1 MPYKKQD
8 IEYMQRA
15 IALAKKGAGF
25 VNPNPMVGCVVV
37 KDNEIITEGYH
48 EYYGGLHAERN
59 ALTNTAA
66 DCKDATLY
74 VTLEPCCHHGKTPP
88 CTDII
93 IEKGIKKVVVG
104 LLDPNPL
111 VSGKG
116 ISILQDAGIEV
127 VTGVEEDKIKELNK
141 VFLKYIKT
149 KRPYVILKTAMTLDG
164 KIASHTGDSKWITNE
179 KSRQLV
185 HKLRSEMMGIVAGIG
200 TVKADNPMLNCRIEG
215 QQSTDNSQ
223 QSLTTKVHQP
233 IRIIVDTK
241 ASISLDSNIVK
252 TANEYRTIL
261 AIGRDVT
268 PVASEK
274 NECRDVTPVAS
285 EQTTDNRQQT
295 TDEKLKSFNVEILQC
310 EVKDGHVDI
319 NDLMIKLGQKGIDS
333 LLLEGGSCLN
343 AAFLEAGCVDEVY
356 AFIAPKIIGGE
367 HSKSPIGGKGIE
379 LMRDAITF
387 GKIEIEQIENDI
399 LIKGKITSTDNG
411 QQSTELSDSVSQ

>member
-1 MPYKKQD
+1 
-8 IEYMQRA
+8 MQRA

-59 ALTNTAA
+59 ALTNSTA

-74 VTLEPCCHHGKTPP
+74 VTLEPCCHYGKTPP
-88 CTDII
+88 CTEII

-111 VSGKG
+111 VAGKG
-116 ISILQDAGIEV
+116 IKILEDAGIEV
-127 VTGVEEDKIKELNK
+127 VTGVEVEEIKDLNK

-149 KRPYVILKTAMTLDG
+149 KRPYVLLKTAMTLDG
-164 KIASHTGDSKWITNE
+164 KIASYTGDSKWITNE

-200 TVKADNPMLNCRIEG
+200 TVKADNPMLNCRLEV
-215 QQSTDNSQ
+215 QQPTANSQ
-223 QSLTTKVHQP
+223 QPNIHQP
-233 IRIIVDTK
+233 IRIIIDTK
-241 ASISLDSNIVK
+241 ASISLESNIVK
-252 TANEYRTIL
+252 TANEYKTIL
-261 AIGRDVT
+261 AIGQQSTVD
-268 PVASEK
+268 S
-274 NECRDVTPVAS
+274 
-285 EQTTDNRQQT
+285 QQT
-295 TDEKLKSFNVEILQC
+295 KIDELKSLNVDILYC
-310 EVKDGHVDI
+310 EEKDGHVDI

-333 LLLEGGSCLN
+333 ILLEGGATLN

-367 HSKSPIGGKGIE
+367 HSKSPVGGQGIE
-379 LMRDAITF
+379 LMKDAIMLKDI
-387 GKIEIEQIENDI
+387 KIETFDNDI
-399 LIKGKITSTDNG
+399 LIKGKIKSTDNG
-411 QQSTELSDSVSQ
+411 QQS

>member
-1 MPYKKQD
+1 
-8 IEYMQRA
+8 MQRA

-37 KDNEIITEGYH
+37 KDNEIIAEGYH

-59 ALTNTAA
+59 ALTHTTA
-66 DCKDATLY
+66 DCKGATLY

-116 ISILQDAGIEV
+116 ISILQNAGIEV
-127 VTGVEEDKIKELNK
+127 VTGVEVDKIKELNK

-149 KRPYVILKTAMTLDG
+149 KRPYVLLKTAMTLDG
-164 KIASHTGDSKWITNE
+164 KIASYTGDSKWITND

-200 TVKADNPMLNCRIEG
+200 TVKADNPMLNCRLEG
-215 QQSTDNSQ
+215 QQTTDNRQ
-223 QSLTTKVHQP
+223 QSVRQP

-261 AIGRDVT
+261 AVGQ
-268 PVASEK
+268 
-274 NECRDVTPVAS
+274 
-285 EQTTDNRQQT
+285 QTTDNSQQST
-295 TDEKLKSFNVEILQC
+295 VNSQQSIVNSQQSIVNSQQSTVNSQRSKINELESFNVEILQC
-310 EVKDGHVDI
+310 EEKDGRVDI
-319 NDLMIKLGQKGIDS
+319 NDLMIKLGEKGIDS

-379 LMRDAITF
+379 LMKDAITF
-387 GKIEIEQIENDI
+387 DKVEIEQIENDI
-399 LIKGKITSTDNG
+399 LIKCR
-411 QQSTELSDSVSQ
+411 V

>member
-1 MPYKKQD
+1 MPYRQQD

-48 EYYGGLHAERN
+48 EYYGGFHAERN
-59 ALTNTAA
+59 ALTNNTA

-74 VTLEPCCHHGKTPP
+74 VTLEPCCHYGKTPP
-88 CTDII
+88 CTEII

-111 VSGKG
+111 VAGKG
-116 ISILQDAGIEV
+116 IKILEDAGIEV
-127 VTGVEEDKIKELNK
+127 VTGVEVDKIKELNK
-141 VFLKYIKT
+141 VFLKYINT
-149 KRPYVILKTAMTLDG
+149 KRPYVLLKTAMTLDG
-164 KIASHTGDSKWITNE
+164 KIASYTGDSKWITNE
-179 KSRQLV
+179 KSRKLV

-200 TVKADNPMLNCRIEG
+200 TVKADDPMLNCRL
-215 QQSTDNSQ
+215 DSQ
-223 QSLTTKVHQP
+223 QPNVHQP
-233 IRIIVDTK
+233 IRIIIDTK

-261 AIGRDVT
+261 AVSNQLSAVSNQSKI
-268 PVASEK
+268 
-274 NECRDVTPVAS
+274 
-285 EQTTDNRQQT
+285 
-295 TDEKLKSFNVEILQC
+295 DELKSYNVEILYC
-310 EVKDGHVDI
+310 EEKDGHVDI

-333 LLLEGGSCLN
+333 ILLEGGATLN

-367 HSKSPIGGKGIE
+367 HSKSPVGGQGIE
-379 LMRDAITF
+379 LMKDAVMLKDI
-387 GKIEIEQIENDI
+387 KIETFDNDI
-399 LIKGKITSTDNG
+399 LIKGKIKSTDNC
-411 QQSTELSDSVSQ
+411 QQSTELGDLVSQ

>member
-1 MPYKKQD
+1 
-8 IEYMQRA
+8 MQRA

-37 KDNEIITEGYH
+37 KDNEIIAEGYH

-116 ISILQDAGIEV
+116 ISILQNAGIEV
-127 VTGVEEDKIKELNK
+127 ITGVEIDKIKELNK

-200 TVKADNPMLNCRIEG
+200 TVKADNPMLNCRLEG
-215 QQSTDNSQ
+215 QQTTDNRQ
-223 QSLTTKVHQP
+223 QSVRQP

-261 AIGRDVT
+261 AVG
-268 PVASEK
+268 
-274 NECRDVTPVAS
+274 
-285 EQTTDNRQQT
+285 QQPT
-295 TDEKLKSFNVEILQC
+295 AKSQQPKADILKSFNVEILQC
-310 EVKDGHVDI
+310 EEKDGHVDV
-319 NDLMIKLGQKGIDS
+319 NDLMIKLGEMGIDS

-343 AAFLEAGCVDEVY
+343 AAFLEAGCVDEVN

-387 GKIEIEQIENDI
+387 DKVEIEQIENDI
-399 LIKGKITSTDNG
+399 LIKGKIKSTDNG

>member
-1 MPYKKQD
+1 MPYRQQD

-37 KDNEIITEGYH
+37 KDNEIIAEGYH

-59 ALTNTAA
+59 ALTHTTA
-66 DCKDATLY
+66 DCKGATLY

-116 ISILQDAGIEV
+116 ISILQNAGIEV
-127 VTGVEEDKIKELNK
+127 VTGVEADKIKELNK

-164 KIASHTGDSKWITNE
+164 KIASYTGDSKWITND

-200 TVKADNPMLNCRIEG
+200 TVKADNPMLNCRLE
-215 QQSTDNSQ
+215 SSQ
-223 QSLTTKVHQP
+223 QSAVSGQSNIRQP

-261 AIGRDVT
+261 AVGQQSTV
-268 PVASEK
+268 K
-274 NECRDVTPVAS
+274 N
-285 EQTTDNRQQT
+285 QQSKIN
-295 TDEKLKSFNVEILQC
+295 ELESFNVEILQC
-310 EVKDGHVDI
+310 EEKDGRVDI
-319 NDLMIKLGQKGIDS
+319 NDLMIKLGEKGIDS

-379 LMRDAITF
+379 LMKDAITF
-387 GKIEIEQIENDI
+387 DKVEIEQIENDI
-399 LIKGKITSTDNG
+399 LIKCKIMSTDNG
-411 QQSTELSDSVSQ
+411 QQSTELGDSVS

>member
-37 KDNEIITEGYH
+37 KDNEIIAEGYH

-111 VSGKG
+111 VAGKG
-116 ISILQDAGIEV
+116 ISILQNAGIEV

-200 TVKADNPMLNCRIEG
+200 TVKADNPMLNCRLEG
-215 QQSTDNSQ
+215 QQTTDNRQ
-223 QSLTTKVHQP
+223 QSVRQP

-261 AIGRDVT
+261 AVGDCM
-268 PVASEK
+268 ASK
-274 NECRDVTPVAS
+274 QPTAKS
-285 EQTTDNRQQT
+285 QQPKA
-295 TDEKLKSFNVEILQC
+295 DILKSFNVEILQC
-310 EVKDGHVDI
+310 EEKDGHVDI
-319 NDLMIKLGQKGIDS
+319 NDLMIKLGQMGIDS

-379 LMRDAITF
+379 LMKDAITF
-387 GKIEIEQIENDI
+387 DKVEIEQIENDI
-399 LIKGKITSTDNG
+399 LIKGKIK
-411 QQSTELSDSVSQ
+411 STEKF

>member
-1 MPYKKQD
+1 MPYRQQD

-37 KDNEIITEGYH
+37 KDNEIIAEGYH

-59 ALTNTAA
+59 ALTHTTA
-66 DCKDATLY
+66 DCKGATLY

-116 ISILQDAGIEV
+116 ISILQNAGIEV
-127 VTGVEEDKIKELNK
+127 VTGVEVDKIKELNK

-164 KIASHTGDSKWITNE
+164 KIASYTGDSKWITND

-185 HKLRSEMMGIVAGIG
+185 HRLRSEMMGIVAGIG
-200 TVKADNPMLNCRIEG
+200 TVKADNPMLNCRLEG
-215 QQSTDNSQ
+215 QQTTDNRQ
-223 QSLTTKVHQP
+223 QTSIHQP

-261 AIGRDVT
+261 AVGQQSTVNSQQSKI
-268 PVASEK
+268 
-274 NECRDVTPVAS
+274 NEL
-285 EQTTDNRQQT
+285 E
-295 TDEKLKSFNVEILQC
+295 SFNVEILQC
-310 EVKDGHVDI
+310 EEKDGRVDI
-319 NDLMIKLGQKGIDS
+319 NDLMIKIGEKGIDS

-379 LMRDAITF
+379 LMKDAITF
-387 GKIEIEQIENDI
+387 DKVEIEQIENDI
-399 LIKGKITSTDNG
+399 LIKCR
-411 QQSTELSDSVSQ
+411 V

>member
-111 VSGKG
+111 VAGKG
-116 ISILQDAGIEV
+116 ISILQNAGIEV

-164 KIASHTGDSKWITNE
+164 KIASYTGDSKWITND

-200 TVKADNPMLNCRIEG
+200 TVKADNPMLNCRLEG
-215 QQSTDNSQ
+215 QQTTDNRQ
-223 QSLTTKVHQP
+223 QSVRQP

-261 AIGRDVT
+261 AVGQQ
-268 PVASEK
+268 K
-274 NECRDVTPVAS
+274 
-285 EQTTDNRQQT
+285 TDNCQQSKIN
-295 TDEKLKSFNVEILQC
+295 ELESFNVEILQC
-310 EVKDGHVDI
+310 EEKDGRVDI
-319 NDLMIKLGQKGIDS
+319 NDLMIKLGEKGIDS

-379 LMRDAITF
+379 LMKDAITF
-387 GKIEIEQIENDI
+387 DKVEIEQIENDI
-399 LIKGKITSTDNG
+399 LIRCKIMSTDNG
-411 QQSTELSDSVSQ
+411 QQSTELGDSVSQ

>member
-1 MPYKKQD
+1 
-8 IEYMQRA
+8 MQRA

-59 ALTNTAA
+59 ALTNTTA

-127 VTGVEEDKIKELNK
+127 VTGVEVDKIKELNK

-261 AIGRDVT
+261 AVGQ
-268 PVASEK
+268 
-274 NECRDVTPVAS
+274 
-285 EQTTDNRQQT
+285 QTTDNRQQT
-295 TDEKLKSFNVEILQC
+295 TVEKLKSFNIEILQC
-310 EVKDGHVDI
+310 EEKDGHVDI
-319 NDLMIKLGQKGIDS
+319 NDLMIKLGQMGIDS

-379 LMRDAITF
+379 LMKDAITF
-387 GKIEIEQIENDI
+387 DKVEIEQIENDI
-399 LIKGKITSTDNG
+399 LIKGRITSTDNG
-411 QQSTELSDSVSQ
+411 QQSTKLSDSVSQ

>member
-1 MPYKKQD
+1 MFCPEVVLMILGIFFMPYKKQD

-37 KDNEIITEGYH
+37 KDNEIIAEGYH

-59 ALTNTAA
+59 ALTHTTA
-66 DCKDATLY
+66 DCKGATLY

-116 ISILQDAGIEV
+116 ISILQNAGIEV
-127 VTGVEEDKIKELNK
+127 VTGVEVDKIKELNK

-149 KRPYVILKTAMTLDG
+149 KRPYVLLKTAMTLDG
-164 KIASHTGDSKWITNE
+164 KIASYTGDSKWITND

-200 TVKADNPMLNCRIEG
+200 TVKADNPMLNCRLEG
-215 QQSTDNSQ
+215 QQTTDNRQ
-223 QSLTTKVHQP
+223 QSVRQP

-261 AIGRDVT
+261 AVGQ
-268 PVASEK
+268 
-274 NECRDVTPVAS
+274 
-285 EQTTDNRQQT
+285 QTTDNSQQST
-295 TDEKLKSFNVEILQC
+295 VNSQQSIVNSQQSIVNSQQSTVNSQRSKINELESFNVEILQC
-310 EVKDGHVDI
+310 EEKDGRVDI
-319 NDLMIKLGQKGIDS
+319 NDLMIKLGEKGIDS

-379 LMRDAITF
+379 LMKDAITF
-387 GKIEIEQIENDI
+387 DKVEIEQIENDI
-399 LIKGKITSTDNG
+399 LIKCR
-411 QQSTELSDSVSQ
+411 V

>member
-1 MPYKKQD
+1 
-8 IEYMQRA
+8 MQRA

-116 ISILQDAGIEV
+116 ISILQNAGIEV
-127 VTGVEEDKIKELNK
+127 VTGVEVDKIKELNK

-164 KIASHTGDSKWITNE
+164 KIASYTGDSKWITND

-200 TVKADNPMLNCRIEG
+200 TVKADNPMLNCRLEG
-215 QQSTDNSQ
+215 QQTTDNRQ
-223 QSLTTKVHQP
+223 QSVRQP

-261 AIGRDVT
+261 AVGQQSIVNSQQST
-268 PVASEK
+268 VNSQQSK
-274 NECRDVTPVAS
+274 INEL
-285 EQTTDNRQQT
+285 E
-295 TDEKLKSFNVEILQC
+295 SFNVEILQC
-310 EVKDGHVDI
+310 EEKDGRVDI
-319 NDLMIKLGQKGIDS
+319 NDLMIKLGEKGIDS

-379 LMRDAITF
+379 LMKDAITF
-387 GKIEIEQIENDI
+387 DKVEIEQIENDI
-399 LIKGKITSTDNG
+399 LIKCR
-411 QQSTELSDSVSQ
+411 V

>member
-1 MPYKKQD
+1 
-8 IEYMQRA
+8 MQRA

-116 ISILQDAGIEV
+116 ISILQNAGIEV
-127 VTGVEEDKIKELNK
+127 VTGLEEDKIKELNK

-200 TVKADNPMLNCRIEG
+200 TVKADNPMLNCRLEG
-215 QQSTDNSQ
+215 QQTTDNRQ
-223 QSLTTKVHQP
+223 QSVRQP

-268 PVASEK
+268 PVASE
-274 NECRDVTPVAS
+274 
-285 EQTTDNRQQT
+285 QTTDNRQQT
-295 TDEKLKSFNVEILQC
+295 TVEKLKSFNVEILQC
-310 EVKDGHVDI
+310 EEKDGHVDI
-319 NDLMIKLGQKGIDS
+319 NDLMIKLGQMGIDS

-379 LMRDAITF
+379 LMKDAITF
-387 GKIEIEQIENDI
+387 DKVEIEQIENDI
-399 LIKGKITSTDNG
+399 LIKGKIKSTDNG
-411 QQSTELSDSVSQ
+411 QQSTKLSDSVSQ

>member
-8 IEYMQRA
+8 IEYMQRT

-111 VSGKG
+111 VAGKG
-116 ISILQDAGIEV
+116 ISILQDAGIEI
-127 VTGVEEDKIKELNK
+127 VTGIEEDKIKELNK

-164 KIASHTGDSKWITNE
+164 KIASHTGDSRWITNE

-200 TVKADNPMLNCRIEG
+200 TVKADNPMLNCRLEG
-215 QQSTDNSQ
+215 QQTTDNRQ
-223 QSLTTKVHQP
+223 QSVRQP

-268 PVASEK
+268 PVASE
-274 NECRDVTPVAS
+274 
-285 EQTTDNRQQT
+285 QTTVNSQQPKA
-295 TDEKLKSFNVEILQC
+295 DILKSFNVEILQC
-310 EVKDGHVDI
+310 EEKDGHVDI
-319 NDLMIKLGQKGIDS
+319 NDLMIKLGQMGIDS

-343 AAFLEAGCVDEVY
+343 AAFLEADCVDEVY

-387 GKIEIEQIENDI
+387 DKVEIEQIENDI
-399 LIKGKITSTDNG
+399 LIKGKIKSTDNG
-411 QQSTELSDSVSQ
+411 QQSIELSDSVSQ

>member
-1 MPYKKQD
+1 
-8 IEYMQRA
+8 MQRA

-111 VSGKG
+111 VAGKG
-116 ISILQDAGIEV
+116 ISILQNAGIEV

-200 TVKADNPMLNCRIEG
+200 TVKADNPMLNCRLEG
-215 QQSTDNSQ
+215 QQTTDNRQ
-223 QSLTTKVHQP
+223 QSVRQP

-261 AIGRDVT
+261 AVGQ
-268 PVASEK
+268 
-274 NECRDVTPVAS
+274 
-285 EQTTDNRQQT
+285 QTTDNRQQT
-295 TDEKLKSFNVEILQC
+295 TVEKLKSFNIEILQC
-310 EVKDGHVDI
+310 EEKDGHVDI
-319 NDLMIKLGQKGIDS
+319 NDLMIKLGQMGIDS

-343 AAFLEAGCVDEVY
+343 AAFLEAGSVDEVC

-387 GKIEIEQIENDI
+387 DKVEIEQIENDI
-399 LIKGKITSTDNG
+399 LIKGRITSTDNG
-411 QQSTELSDSVSQ
+411 QQSQNLVTRCLSDLETL

>member
-1 MPYKKQD
+1 
-8 IEYMQRA
+8 MQRA

-111 VSGKG
+111 VAGKG
-116 ISILQDAGIEV
+116 ISILQNAGIEV

-200 TVKADNPMLNCRIEG
+200 TVKADNPMLNCRLEG
-215 QQSTDNSQ
+215 QQTTDNRQ
-223 QSLTTKVHQP
+223 QSVRQP

-268 PVASEK
+268 LVASEK
-274 NECRDVTPVAS
+274 
-285 EQTTDNRQQT
+285 TTAKSQQPKA
-295 TDEKLKSFNVEILQC
+295 DILKSFNVEILQC
-310 EVKDGHVDI
+310 EEKDGHVDI
-319 NDLMIKLGQKGIDS
+319 NDLMIKLGQMGIDS

-343 AAFLEAGCVDEVY
+343 AAFLEADCVDEVY

-379 LMRDAITF
+379 LMKDAITF
-387 GKIEIEQIENDI
+387 DKVEIEQIENDI
-399 LIKGKITSTDNG
+399 LIKGRITSTDNG

>member
-111 VSGKG
+111 VAGKG
-116 ISILQDAGIEV
+116 ISILQNAGIEV

-200 TVKADNPMLNCRIEG
+200 TVKADNPMLNCRLEG
-215 QQSTDNSQ
+215 QQTTDNRQ
-223 QSLTTKVHQP
+223 QSVRQP

-268 PVASEK
+268 PVASE
-274 NECRDVTPVAS
+274 
-285 EQTTDNRQQT
+285 QTTVNSQQPKA
-295 TDEKLKSFNVEILQC
+295 DILKSFNVEILQC
-310 EVKDGHVDI
+310 EEKDGHVDI
-319 NDLMIKLGQKGIDS
+319 NDLMIKLGQMGIDS

-343 AAFLEAGCVDEVY
+343 AAFLEADCVDEVY

-387 GKIEIEQIENDI
+387 DKVEIEQIENDI
-399 LIKGKITSTDNG
+399 LIKGRITSTDNG

>member
-1 MPYKKQD
+1 MSYKKQD

-15 IALAKKGAGF
+15 IELARLGAGF

-37 KDNEIITEGYH
+37 KDDIVITEGYH

-59 ALTNTAA
+59 ALTHTTA

-116 ISILQDAGIEV
+116 ISILQNAGIEV
-127 VTGVEEDKIKELNK
+127 VTGVEEEKIKELNK

-149 KRPYVILKTAMTLDG
+149 KRPYVLLKTAMTLDG
-164 KIASHTGDSKWITNE
+164 KIASYTGDSRWITNE
-179 KSRQLV
+179 KSRKLV

-200 TVKADNPMLNCRIEG
+200 TVKADDPMLNCRLEVQQLTANQQSNIHQPIRIIVDSKASISLESNIVKTAKEYKTIIAVS

-223 QSLTTKVHQP
+223 QSK
-233 IRIIVDTK
+233 I
-241 ASISLDSNIVK
+241 
-252 TANEYRTIL
+252 EM
-261 AIGRDVT
+261 
-268 PVASEK
+268 
-274 NECRDVTPVAS
+274 
-285 EQTTDNRQQT
+285 
-295 TDEKLKSFNVEILQC
+295 LKSFNVEILYC
-310 EVKDGHVDI
+310 EEKDGHVDI
-319 NDLMIKLGQKGIDS
+319 NDLMIKLGEKGIDS

-343 AAFLEAGCVDEVY
+343 AAFLQAGCVDEVY

-367 HSKSPIGGKGIE
+367 HCKSPVGGPGIE
-379 LMRDAITF
+379 LMKDAITF
-387 GKIEIEQIENDI
+387 DKVEIEQIENDI
-399 LIKGKITSTDNG
+399 LIKCRVESF
-411 QQSTELSDSVSQ
+411 

>member
-1 MPYKKQD
+1 MPYKQQD

-59 ALTNTAA
+59 ALTHTTA
-66 DCKDATLY
+66 DCKGATLY
-74 VTLEPCCHHGKTPP
+74 VTLEPCCHYGKTPP
-88 CTDII
+88 CTEII

-111 VSGKG
+111 VAGKG
-116 ISILQDAGIEV
+116 IKILEDAGIEV
-127 VTGVEEDKIKELNK
+127 ITGVEVEEIKELNK

-149 KRPYVILKTAMTLDG
+149 KRPYVLLKTAMTLDG
-164 KIASHTGDSKWITNE
+164 KIASYTGDSKWITNE
-179 KSRQLV
+179 KSRKLV
-185 HKLRSEMMGIVAGIG
+185 HKLRSELMGIVAGIG
-200 TVKADNPMLNCRIEG
+200 TVKADDPMLNCRLEP
-215 QQSTDNSQ
+215 QQPTANSQ
-223 QSLTTKVHQP
+223 QPSIHQP

-261 AIGRDVT
+261 AVGQQSIVNGQQ
-268 PVASEK
+268 SK
-274 NECRDVTPVAS
+274 INE
-285 EQTTDNRQQT
+285 
-295 TDEKLKSFNVEILQC
+295 LKFLNVEILYC
-310 EVKDGHVDI
+310 EEKEGHVDI

-333 LLLEGGSCLN
+333 LLLEGGATLN
-343 AAFLEAGCVDEVY
+343 AAFLQAGCVDEVY

-367 HSKSPIGGKGIE
+367 HSKSPVGGQGLE
-379 LMRDAITF
+379 LMKDAIMLKDI
-387 GKIEIEQIENDI
+387 KIETFDNDI
-399 LIKGKITSTDNG
+399 LIKGKIKSTDNC
-411 QQSTELSDSVSQ
+411 QQLT

>member
-1 MPYKKQD
+1 MPYRQQD

-37 KDNEIITEGYH
+37 KDNEIIAEGYH

-59 ALTNTAA
+59 ALTHTTA
-66 DCKDATLY
+66 DCKGATLY

-116 ISILQDAGIEV
+116 ISILQNAGIEV
-127 VTGVEEDKIKELNK
+127 VTGVEADKIKELNK

-164 KIASHTGDSKWITNE
+164 KIASYTGDSKWITND

-200 TVKADNPMLNCRIEG
+200 TVKADNPMLNCRLEG
-215 QQSTDNSQ
+215 QQTTDNRQ
-223 QSLTTKVHQP
+223 QSVRQP

-261 AIGRDVT
+261 AI
-268 PVASEK
+268 S
-274 NECRDVTPVAS
+274 RDVTPVAS
-285 EQTTDNRQQT
+285 EQTTVNSQQSKIN
-295 TDEKLKSFNVEILQC
+295 ELESFNVEILQC
-310 EVKDGHVDI
+310 EEKDGRVDI
-319 NDLMIKLGQKGIDS
+319 NDLMIKLGEKGIDS

-379 LMRDAITF
+379 LMKDAITF
-387 GKIEIEQIENDI
+387 DKVEIEQIENDI
-399 LIKGKITSTDNG
+399 LIKCKIMSTDNG
-411 QQSTELSDSVSQ
+411 QQSTELGDSVSQ

>member
-1 MPYKKQD
+1 MPYKQQD

-48 EYYGGLHAERN
+48 EYYGGFHAERN
-59 ALTNTAA
+59 ALTNSTA

-74 VTLEPCCHHGKTPP
+74 VTLEPCCHYGKTPP
-88 CTDII
+88 CTEII

-111 VSGKG
+111 VAGKG
-116 ISILQDAGIEV
+116 IKILEDAGIEV
-127 VTGVEEDKIKELNK
+127 VTGVEVDKIKELNK
-141 VFLKYIKT
+141 VFLKYINT
-149 KRPYVILKTAMTLDG
+149 KRPYVLLKTAMTLDG
-164 KIASHTGDSKWITNE
+164 KIASYTGDSKWITNE
-179 KSRQLV
+179 KSRKLV

-200 TVKADNPMLNCRIEG
+200 TVKADNPMLNSRLEV
-215 QQSTDNSQ
+215 QQPTANSQ
-223 QSLTTKVHQP
+223 QPNVHQP

-241 ASISLDSNIVK
+241 ASISLESNIVK

-261 AIGRDVT
+261 AVG
-268 PVASEK
+268 
-274 NECRDVTPVAS
+274 
-285 EQTTDNRQQT
+285 QQSIVNAQQSKV
-295 TDEKLKSFNVEILQC
+295 EMLKSLNVEILYC
-310 EVKDGHVDI
+310 EEKDGHVDI

-333 LLLEGGSCLN
+333 ILLEGGTTLN

-367 HSKSPIGGKGIE
+367 HSKSPVGGQGIE
-379 LMRDAITF
+379 LMKDAIMLKDI
-387 GKIEIEQIENDI
+387 KIETFDNDI
-399 LIKGKITSTDNG
+399 LIKGKIKSTDNC
-411 QQSTELSDSVSQ
+411 QQSTELGDLVSQ